1 MVVTVQVPNEY
12 GWVVLGAGVGSVI
25 CNIVL
30 GGPVMK
36 GRKAL
41 DVPLPNM
48 YATPGVHKH
57 ANEFNR
63 IQRSHQNYMECLDS
77 YIAMTLL
84 GGLQYPIPCAVG
96 TVFYYLGSILYQKG
110 YIDPSLDVGTA
121 RYKKGGALKW
131 IGFFTSFYSTCA
143 FAYHLINNSVTA

>member
-1 MVVTVQVPNEY
+1 MVYTLEVPNTY

-36 GRKAL
+36 ARKQL
-41 DVPLPNM
+41 DVPLPNL

-57 ANEFNR
+57 ADEFNR
-63 IQRSHQNYMECLDS
+63 IQRSHQNYMEMLDS

-84 GGLQYPIPCAVG
+84 GGLQHPIACAVG
-96 TVFYYLGSILYQKG
+96 TVFYYIGAILYQKG
-110 YIDPSLDVGTA
+110 YIDKSLDVNMA

-131 IGFFTSFYSTCA
+131 IGFFTSMYSTCA
-143 FAYHLINNSVTA
+143 LAYTMITAK